1 VPITFEFYQA
11 LAIIAA
17 LLLGVTA
24 LLPSQRGAAW
34 GTPARRRAALHFTV
48 PLLVALAVLLP
59 PYGWLPPVAPLPL
72 VYFWQVALVIAAVL
86 LIRAVPRL
94 VVAGRV
100 PRRFYGLAA
109 VYLLLALLA
118 LLSNIVFNLSADIL
132 TLIAFALLGHLFA
145 GLSTLLAGSEG

>member
-1 VPITFEFYQA
+1 MPIAFEFYQA

-34 GTPARRRAALHFTV
+34 SVSARQRAALHYTI

-72 VYFWQVALVIAAVL
+72 IYFWQIALVIAAGL

-94 VVAGRV
+94 AVAGRA
-100 PRRFYGLAA
+100 PRRFYALAA
-109 VYLLLALLA
+109 LYLLLALLA
-118 LLSNIVFNLSADIL
+118 LLSNIVVNLSADFL
-132 TLIAFALLGHLFA
+132 TLVAFALLGHLFA
-145 GLSTLLAGSEG
+145 GIATLLAGSEG